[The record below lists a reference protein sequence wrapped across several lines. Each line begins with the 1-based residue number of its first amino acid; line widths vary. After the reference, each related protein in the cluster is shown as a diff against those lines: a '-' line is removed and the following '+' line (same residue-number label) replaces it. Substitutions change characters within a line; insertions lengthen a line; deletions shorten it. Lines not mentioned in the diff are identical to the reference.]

1 MMIGSAILLL
11 SFFLLSGLR
20 IIQVMRWRDIDQT
33 LTMRCLGACSSEN
46 LELHLQGTVNQSNL
60 FHGSLHAGEIEIQL
74 KNIKMTPNTLFPDSE
89 YQYWNLDS
97 SRGSPDLKMV
107 MNRSLTQWFLFDS
120 KRSFLILPADFN
132 LNELDKVENAAGVR
146 IRLNP

>member
-11 SFFLLSGLR
+11 SFFLLTGLR

-46 LELHLQGTVNQSNL
+46 LELHLQGPVNQSNL

>member
-1 MMIGSAILLL
+1 MIGCAILLL
-11 SFFLLSGLR
+11 SFFLLTGLR

-74 KNIKMTPNTLFPDSE
+74 KNIKMTPNTL
-89 YQYWNLDS
+89 
-97 SRGSPDLKMV
+97 SRILNINIGISIVHADLP
-107 MNRSLTQWFLFDS
+107 T
-120 KRSFLILPADFN
+120 
-132 LNELDKVENAAGVR
+132 
-146 IRLNP
+146 

>member
-11 SFFLLSGLR
+11 SFFLLTGLR

-60 FHGSLHAGEIEIQL
+60 FQGSLHAGEIEIQL

-89 YQYWNLDS
+89 YQYWDLDS
-97 SRGSPDLKMV
+97 SLGLPNLKMV

>member
-11 SFFLLSGLR
+11 SFFLLIGLR
-20 IIQVMRWRDIDQT
+20 IIKVMRWRDMDQT

-46 LELHLQGTVNQSNL
+46 LELHLQGTVNQSNI
-60 FHGSLHAGEIEIQL
+60 FHGSLLAGEIEIQL
-74 KNIKMTPNTLFPDSE
+74 KNIEMRPNTLFPDSE
-89 YQYWNLDS
+89 YQYWDLDS

-120 KRSFLILPADFN
+120 KRSFLSLPADFN
-132 LNELDKVENAAGVR
+132 LNELDKVENAVGVR
-146 IRLNP
+146 IQLIP

>member
-1 MMIGSAILLL
+1 
-11 SFFLLSGLR
+11 
-20 IIQVMRWRDIDQT
+20 MRWRDIDQT

-97 SRGSPDLKMV
+97 SLGSPNLKIV

-120 KRSFLILPADFN
+120 KRSFLIPAGGFQS
-132 LNELDKVENAAGVR
+132 E
-146 IRLNP
+146 